1 MFQIPE
7 PKQETKGKWV
17 ARRQGKII
25 CEDASLNGAMNKVR
39 EMEEKDRKGV
49 NFAFIADNQAI

>member
-17 ARRQGKII
+17 AKRQGKII
-25 CEDASLNGAMNKVR
+25 CEDASLNGVINKVR

-49 NFAFIADNQAI
+49 NFAFVSEKQAL